1 VTEQEVFILKTRSA
15 EETKQLAK
23 EIASLLKK
31 GDVVS
36 LSGALGTGK
45 TVFAQGIAE
54 GLGIKDHVTSPSFTL
69 IKEYHNSLPL
79 YHFDIYR
86 LTTASELIDLGYEEY
101 FYGEGISVIE
111 WGEKIKEL
119 LPEDHLEVK
128 ITRLGEESFR
138 RIEIIPHGLAMGKR
152 WQNFLKSLRKL
163 KC

>member
-1 VTEQEVFILKTRSA
+1 VTEQEVFILRTHST
-15 EETKQLAK
+15 EETKQLAR
-23 EIASLLKK
+23 EIASILKK

-54 GLGIKDHVTSPSFTL
+54 GLGIKDRVTSPSFTL
-69 IKEYHNSLPL
+69 IKEYHNSLSL

-86 LTTASELIDLGYEEY
+86 LTSASELIDLGYEEY

-119 LPEDHLEVK
+119 LPQNHLEVR
-128 ITRLGEESFR
+128 ITRLEEESWR
-138 RIEIIPHGLAMGKR
+138 RIEIIPHGLAMNKR
-152 WQNFLKSLRKL
+152 WQNFSKSLRKL